1 MKIAVC
7 VKQVPDSETR
17 INLAAPA
24 ATLDESGFT
33 RVLNPYDAFA
43 VEEAVKIKEA
53 GGEVE
58 VTAITVGSDAVK
70 ETLKKDCL
78 AVGCDKAVIIGDEAL
93 RGADEMAVA
102 TAMAAVK
109 PAVP

>member
-17 INLAAPA
+17 ITLKAPA
-24 ATLDESGFT
+24 PALDESGFT

-43 VEEAVKIKEA
+43 VEEAVQIKERTE
-53 GGEVE
+53 GCE
-58 VTAITVGSDAVK
+58 VTAITIGTDRVK

-78 AVGCDKAVIIGDEAL
+78 AVGC
-93 RGADEMAVA
+93 
-102 TAMAAVK
+102 
-109 PAVP
+109 